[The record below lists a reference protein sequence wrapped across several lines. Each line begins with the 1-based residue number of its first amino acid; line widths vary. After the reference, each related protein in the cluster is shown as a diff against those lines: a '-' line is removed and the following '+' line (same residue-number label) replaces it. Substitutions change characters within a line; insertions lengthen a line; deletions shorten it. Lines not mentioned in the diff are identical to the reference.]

1 MQKYNK
7 LVRDNIPD
15 IIRANGEVPITRH
28 LRTSE
33 YKKELLKKLVEE
45 AQEVASA
52 KGKESLVKE
61 LADVQEV
68 LTSLYAVFGI
78 ARSDVTSIA
87 KKRRK
92 ERGRFA
98 KKIFLKEVK

>member
-15 IIRANGEVPITRH
+15 IIRANGEVPITRR
-28 LRTSE
+28 LRASE

-45 AQEVASA
+45 AREVVSA
-52 KGKESLVKE
+52 KGKEDLVKE

-68 LTSLYAVFGI
+68 LISLYAVFDI

-92 ERGRFA
+92 ERGGFVKR
-98 KKIFLKEVK
+98 IFLKNVK